1 MTELKTG
8 RVRPVV
14 PPLKPPSAR
23 QRLLRAVIDQSSV
36 VGFHDVLVNDLC
48 EICGISRRTFYNYFP
63 DVPELFLVAYG
74 QVDAELRHTL
84 RTAWTA
90 SGHERGAVIAA
101 LVSFACADPVR
112 ADAFFVQ
119 ALAAGR
125 PVADR
130 RQRTLEWCGALLTSP
145 QGDGLGAV
153 APRRPSLSLE
163 VACGGAWDVVRTRV
177 AAGDV
182 VGLRR
187 DAPALVAAT
196 AEYGRAVRP
205 ARPRA
210 V

>member
-1 MTELKTG
+1 MTDLSTG

-23 QRLLRAVIDQSSV
+23 QRLLWAVIDQASV

-74 QVDAELRHTL
+74 QVDHELRHTL
-84 RTAWTA
+84 RAAWTA
-90 SGHERGAVIAA
+90 SGHDRGAVIGA
-101 LVSFACADPVR
+101 LVAFACADPVR

-130 RQRTLEWCGALLTSP
+130 RRSTLEWCGALLTSS
-145 QGDGLGAV
+145 QEDGRVV
-153 APRRPSLSLE
+153 ADERRPSLALE
-163 VACGGAWDVVRTRV
+163 VACGGAWDVVRMRV

-182 VGLRR
+182 AGLRR
-187 DAPALVAAT
+187 DAPALVAAA
-196 AEYGRAVRP
+196 AEYGRAV
-205 ARPRA
+205 AA
-210 V
+210 